1 MAKHISADGQMAD
14 AADFGP
20 AQVDGTDGRMHENDT
35 SAPEPSLSP
44 VGIGALAHEIGLTR
58 DTLRV
63 WERRY
68 GFPRPLRNAGG
79 ERLYPAEQVRKLRL
93 VKQLLDAGHRPGN
106 VLLHPEP
113 VLRAMVR
120 QSAPVSPHVDL
131 VPLLEL
137 IDTERW
143 TVLRNE
149 LMWRLV
155 RVGIER
161 FIDEIAIPLGARV
174 GQTSMGGSSSAAHAP
189 ALGQVL
195 QDVIRRAVRL
205 LTDGAHSARGRPCA
219 LLAAVPGAAHD
230 VQLPMMEVLFVL
242 ARCRC
247 AVMSAGVSIDE
258 IADAARA
265 SDIDMVVLSMAAAP
279 DAASAARAA
288 DELQTRL
295 PPQVQLWTSG
305 GNVPRRLAQQGV
317 QHLVSMTH
325 IDGAVAQWRRHRVLS

>member
-1 MAKHISADGQMAD
+1 MAKHISADGQTAE
-14 AADFGP
+14 AADLGP
-20 AQVDGTDGRMHENDT
+20 AHGDGASGRMHNDDT
-35 SAPEPSLSP
+35 GVPEPSLSP
-44 VGIGALAHEIGLTR
+44 VGIGALAHEIGLTK

-68 GFPRPLRNAGG
+68 GFPRPLRNTGG

-106 VLLHPEP
+106 VLLHSES
-113 VLRAMVR
+113 VLRTMVR
-120 QSAPVSPHVDL
+120 QSKPVSPHVDL
-131 VPLLEL
+131 APLLEL

-143 TVLRNE
+143 PALRDE

-161 FIDEIAIPLGARV
+161 FIDEIAIPLGVRV
-174 GQTSMGGSSSAAHAP
+174 GQVSAGGSPSAAHAP

-195 QDVIRRAVRL
+195 QDVFRRAVRL
-205 LTDGAHSARGRPCA
+205 LTDGVRGRPCA

-230 VQLPMMEVLFVL
+230 VQLAMMEVLFVL
-242 ARCRC
+242 SRCRC
-247 AVMSAGVSIDE
+247 TVMSADVSIDE

-265 SDIDMVVLSMAAAP
+265 SDVDMVVLSMAAAP
-279 DAASAARAA
+279 DAESAARAA
-288 DELQTRL
+288 SELQTRL

-305 GNVPRRLAQQGV
+305 GNVPRRLAQQGI

-325 IDGAVAQWRRHRVLS
+325 IDGAVAQWRQHRVLS

>member
-1 MAKHISADGQMAD
+1 MAKHISADGQTAD

-20 AQVDGTDGRMHENDT
+20 AHVDGADGRMHEDDT
-35 SAPEPSLSP
+35 GVPKPSPSP

-68 GFPRPLRNAGG
+68 GFPRPLRNTGG

-93 VKQLLDAGHRPGN
+93 VKQLLDVGHRPGN
-106 VLLHPEP
+106 VLPHPEP
-113 VLRAMVR
+113 VLREMVR
-120 QSAPVSPHVDL
+120 QSTPVSRHVDL
-131 VPLLEL
+131 APLLEL

-143 TVLRNE
+143 TALRDE
-149 LMWRLV
+149 LMWRLA

-174 GQTSMGGSSSAAHAP
+174 GHASVGGSPRATHAP

-195 QDVIRRAVRL
+195 QDVFRRAVRL
-205 LTDGAHSARGRPCA
+205 LTDGARGRPCA

-230 VQLPMMEVLFVL
+230 VQLAMMEVLFVL

-247 AVMSAGVSIDE
+247 AVMSAGVSLDE

-265 SDIDMVVLSMAAAP
+265 SDVDMVVLSMAAAP

-295 PPQVQLWTSG
+295 PPQVQLWTCG
-305 GNVPRRLAQQGV
+305 GNVPRRLARQGI

-325 IDGAVAQWRRHRVLS
+325 IDGAVAQWRRHRVLL